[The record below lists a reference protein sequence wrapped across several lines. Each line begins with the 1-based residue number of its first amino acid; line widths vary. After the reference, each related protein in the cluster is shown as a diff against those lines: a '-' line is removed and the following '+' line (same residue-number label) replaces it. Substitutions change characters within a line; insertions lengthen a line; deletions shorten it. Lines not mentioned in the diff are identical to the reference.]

1 MELQNLIRRN
11 RCAYVAGWGQQANC
25 DHPIVGGTRYCEE
38 HRLLVADALHGVR
51 EPFLQRE
58 DANVEHRPIQ
68 RQNAFI
74 EPMPLQRQNAVG
86 GWVPDRAPLLQRAN
100 AEANFGNVQQVAN
113 PLAPNAD
120 MVLFLGIR
128 VQANVA

>member
-58 DANVEHRPIQ
+58 DGIAEQRPLQ

-113 PLAPNAD
+113 QLAPNAD

-128 VQANVA
+128 VQANVV

>member
-1 MELQNLIRRN
+1 MQWHHQIRRN
-11 RCAYVAGWGQQANC
+11 HCVYVAGWGQQANC

-38 HRLLVADALHGVR
+38 HRLMVAEALHGVR
-51 EPFLQRE
+51 EPLLQRE
-58 DANVEHRPIQ
+58 DAIVEHR
-68 RQNAFI
+68 
-74 EPMPLQRQNAVG
+74 PLQRQNAVG
-86 GWVPDRAPLLQRAN
+86 GWVPDRAPLLQGAN